1 MFALMLIAML
11 FTGLQPLA
19 DTNSIEIYP
28 VPTPPKVLIY
38 VEKTEQCPTY
48 EDKIISQLPA
58 AIQLHREAVLRF
70 VTELGERYDSLLDV
84 RFEVTTEKGSAHV
97 IFRVVDLESP
107 TAGQTYLSSRL
118 PLLVEIDCDMGK
130 KSEISIQAVIL
141 HELYHTLG
149 VGHVREPVYG
159 ELMGGMLSESVSTY
173 PSTLDLYAVYMRYIE
188 GPFVRESLIGL
199 PYFIPYVESRP
210 FTETVQK
217 LEVQVSNL
225 SKENYELKYELRND
239 IKRIDDELYRQSKA
253 IGDLNT
259 KISDVEKDM
268 DTKISSVEQN
278 VSGLEQKVNSL
289 ENDFTQRLNVQSAV
303 IGNMQN
309 DLSTLQAEQSEL
321 RATIN
326 QLSELSGELKRQL
339 DVLQL
344 SNVLLTILVIAFA
357 VAFILSLRRGAS
369 K

>member
-1 MFALMLIAML
+1 M
-11 FTGLQPLA
+11 
-19 DTNSIEIYP
+19 P
-28 VPTPPKVLIY
+28 VDVY
-38 VEKTEQCPTY
+38 VERMSICP
-48 EDKIISQLPA
+48 ESEEKIISQLPVVFETHRQA
-58 AIQLHREAVLRF
+58 VIRFIAEMGKEYDQLLSIQFELTDDKNHADVL
-70 VTELGERYDSLLDV
+70 
-84 RFEVTTEKGSAHV
+84 
-97 IFRVVDLESP
+97 FRVEDLEP
-107 TAGQTYLSSRL
+107 PGAGYA
-118 PLLVEIDCDMGK
+118 LLGSGPSVVGIDCDVA
-130 KSEISIQAVIL
+130 ENETETRQVIL
-141 HELYHTLG
+141 HEFYHVLG
-149 VGHVREPVYG
+149 LGHSKDCPMWLE
-159 ELMGGMLSESVSTY
+159 MMCGGGADTSY
-173 PSTLDLYAVYMRYIE
+173 PTSLDLMAIYAK
-188 GPFVRESLIGL
+188 
-199 PYFIPYVESRP
+199 YFIYPVSKGEAIWYSLPDNAPYVLVMPYNVSL
-210 FTETVQK
+210 QQ
-217 LEVQVSNL
+217 LEVQILRL
-225 SKENYELKYELRND
+225 SKENYELRYDLRND
-239 IKRIDDELYRQSKA
+239 IRRIDDELYRQSKA

-344 SNVLLTILVIAFA
+344 SNTVLMILVIVFALAFA
-357 VAFILSLRRGAS
+357 HFTKFGG